1 MSGFG
6 VIHDVSLELRRQ
18 VFTVLSAT
26 PGTDFFLDDEGT
38 NITFSAPGDDLPE
51 GTMASLY
58 LYHLDVDKHLR
69 NQRPLP
75 DRSAADLFHRP
86 PLPLQLRYLFTPV
99 GDQEDN
105 NHLLLGRVLQHFHD
119 APSFATLSGEPVGDS
134 RGGAS
139 PELRVRTE
147 MLSLEQLAQIWN
159 ALSTPYRLSLPLLI
173 EIVAVDSAAPPR
185 RTPRVETLVPALGK
199 AEAL

>member
-18 VFTVLSAT
+18 VFTALSAT

-75 DRSAADLFHRP
+75 DRTRYHRVAPAVEPAYVFRASDPHVRDRPSLDQNGSSGILGLEIKSRRRRQRHVSRRAIHLDFDLPWVLVRIFPTLMARAAADP
-86 PLPLQLRYLFTPV
+86 
-99 GDQEDN
+99 
-105 NHLLLGRVLQHFHD
+105 
-119 APSFATLSGEPVGDS
+119 
-134 RGGAS
+134 
-139 PELRVRTE
+139 
-147 MLSLEQLAQIWN
+147 
-159 ALSTPYRLSLPLLI
+159 
-173 EIVAVDSAAPPR
+173 
-185 RTPRVETLVPALGK
+185 
-199 AEAL
+199 